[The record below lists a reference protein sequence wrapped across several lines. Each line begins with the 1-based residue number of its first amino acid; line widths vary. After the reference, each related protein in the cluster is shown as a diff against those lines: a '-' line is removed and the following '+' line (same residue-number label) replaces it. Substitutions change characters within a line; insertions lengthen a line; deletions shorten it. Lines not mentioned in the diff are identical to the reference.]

1 MPISGMLKPFL
12 GFKMHLLN
20 VGIIVL
26 LLQLFLWIGADY
38 IYGAYAETVRNVLIV
53 YFFMFLLVRVTLG
66 GKPHALSEK
75 ESWFNFILMFILTSV
90 ILLAFSFIP
99 GMVSTAELTIALPST
114 LIAAMGVTAL
124 GFGALHAFVK
134 AYIEEDVFRS
144 ALPIKAGLGDIISSI
159 LFGIFH
165 FAVLVTVRGLT
176 PVQAL
181 LPIAV
186 LIGLGLLW
194 SRVRDGFGIL
204 GATGSHFAWNL
215 FAFGVLGKI
224 FTGGLV

>member
-1 MPISGMLKPFL
+1 MPISGLLKPFI
-12 GFKMHLLN
+12 GFKMHLIN
-20 VGIIVL
+20 VGVVVL
-26 LLQLFLWIGADY
+26 LLQLFLLLGADY
-38 IYGAYAETVRNVLIV
+38 IYGAYAATVRNVLIIYFLMLLLARV
-53 YFFMFLLVRVTLG
+53 YTGSRPAVMSG
-66 GKPHALSEK
+66 K
-75 ESWFNFILMFILTSV
+75 ESWYSFILMFIITSV
-90 ILLAFSFIP
+90 VLLTLSMVP
-99 GMVSTAELTIALPST
+99 GVLTTAELTVVIP
-114 LIAAMGVTAL
+114 AAFAGAIGITAL

-144 ALPIKAGLGDIISSI
+144 ALPIRAGLGDIISNI
-159 LFGIFH
+159 LFGVFH

-194 SRVRDGFGIL
+194 SRMRNGFGIM
-204 GATGSHFAWNL
+204 GSVGSHFAWNL